1 MSRAPTSS
9 VAPHY
14 VLVTRGLLLV
24 FAGLALWWG
33 TIVLP
38 EFWQQSSAER
48 VAKRIIAG
56 DPFKPETLSLPLLAV
71 TSSENHALCRPMA
84 LQSAAI
90 IQLRIT
96 ETAPGGIVSS
106 NKQLDPLGA
115 AIRNSLSCAP
125 ANPFLWL
132 VLYAVQNA
140 KYGFRPEDLHYLRMS
155 YTLGPDEGW
164 ILEKRNPVAI
174 SQLELLPPDLS
185 AKAIDEF
192 MRLLKDRFYERAV
205 ETFCS
210 TTASRRDVIL
220 AKMTTVP
227 LALRKA
233 FARSAYDCG
242 LDVEVPGVKS
252 TAPKRPW

>member
-1 MSRAPTSS
+1 MSKAPTSS

-14 VLVTRGLLLV
+14 ALITRGLLLV
-24 FAGLALWWG
+24 FACLALWWG
-33 TIVLP
+33 ITVLP
-38 EFWQQSSAER
+38 KVWQQSSAER

-56 DPFKPETLSLPLLAV
+56 DPFKPEALSSPLLAV
-71 TSSENHALCRPMA
+71 TAAENHAFCRPLA
-84 LQSAAI
+84 FESAAI

-96 ETAPGGIVSS
+96 ETAPGGLVRS
-106 NKQLDPLGA
+106 NKQLDPLGT

-140 KYGFRPEDLHYLRMS
+140 KYGFRPEDLNYLRMS
-155 YTLGPDEGW
+155 YNLGPNEGW

-174 SQLELLPPDLS
+174 SQLELLPSDLS

-192 MRLLKDRFYERAV
+192 MRLLMDRFYGRAV

-220 AKMTTVP
+220 AEMTMVP
-227 LALRKA
+227 LALRRA
-233 FARSAYDCG
+233 FARSVYDCG
-242 LDVEVPGVKS
+242 LDVEVPGVKT